1 MSTALL
7 ALQGPRAQ
15 DVLQQALPDLNFTDL
30 KPFDLIKT
38 NISNFGQD
46 KADKKHTEEKQKV
59 ERRSILNNKNQ
70 SFNTKIKNK
79 KEKMN

>member
-1 MSTALL
+1 MLKTLVMSTALL

-15 DVLQQALPDLNFTDL
+15 EVLQQALPDLNFTDL

-46 KADKKHTEEKQKV
+46 RADKKTNEEDEKQKDA
-59 ERRSILNNKNQ
+59 RRA
-70 SFNTKIKNK
+70 F
-79 KEKMN
+79 